1 MKELRESLL
10 DDEDILVDNMDW
22 NLTSSGKHNIKN
34 IRISGNFQIGDTND
48 IKNITI
54 KSITIDQ
61 CLNFI
66 NHILKFSKLPDINYK
81 VFDNHLE
88 IIDHNFNRKVSVPK
102 HDKMNIYKLCEWVTS
117 KVDQFDGGSFSYTC
131 NTIMGQLRM
140 LKKNLNDQVDIGFRG
155 YRKPNNK
162 YVISIC
168 RPASVKDDCTTM
180 VYIQFC
186 N

>member
-22 NLTSSGKHNIKN
+22 NLTSSSKHNIKN
-34 IRISGNFQIGDTND
+34 IRISGNFQYGDTND

-54 KSITIDQ
+54 DK
-61 CLNFI
+61 CLNLI
-66 NHILKFSKLPDINYK
+66 NNILKFSKLSDINYK

-88 IIDHNFNRKVSVPK
+88 IIDHNFNKKVSVSK
-102 HDKMNIYKLCEWVTS
+102 RDKMNIYKLCEWVTS
-117 KVDQFDGGSFSYTC
+117 KVDQFNDYSFSYTC
-131 NTIMGQLRM
+131 NTITGQLRM

-155 YRKPNNK
+155 YRKPHNK

-168 RPASVKDDCTTM
+168 RPASVEDDRTTM

-186 N
+186 S

>member
-1 MKELRESLL
+1 MRDLRESLL

-22 NLTSSGKHNIKN
+22 NLTSSSKHNIKN
-34 IRISGNFQIGDTND
+34 IRISGNLQSDYTND

-54 KSITIDQ
+54 DK

-81 VFDNHLE
+81 VFNNHLE
-88 IIDHNFNRKVSVPK
+88 IIDHNYNRKVSISK

-117 KVDQFDGGSFSYTC
+117 KVDQFDGCSFSYTC
-131 NTIMGQLRM
+131 NTITGQLRM
-140 LKKNLNDQVDIGFRG
+140 LKKNLNDQVDIEFRG
-155 YRKPNNK
+155 YRRPHNK

-168 RPASVKDDCTTM
+168 HPASVEEDYITT